1 MFGWFDRDR
10 LQSASPNSHIPV
22 TAAIPLPATI
32 IVAVYGATE
41 GKAPNA
47 SVKTLAVE
55 VSAPVKSMS
64 RSKTASTAHT
74 NAAAS
79 TTHAVTAHAMA
90 AHTAAAVSTTH
101 TAAATVSSTHTA
113 SSMSTATAA
122 LRADRTTANRPAF
135 RVDQDQSRLKRSR
148 TWAVQR

>member
-10 LQSASPNSHIPV
+10 LQSAGPNSHIAV

-47 SVKTLAVE
+47 SVKTPAVE

-79 TTHAVTAHAMA
+79 TAHAVTAHAMA
-90 AHTAAAVSTTH
+90 AHAPAVSTLPGSCQRCRLSL
-101 TAAATVSSTHTA
+101 ARGAFFR
-113 SSMSTATAA
+113 
-122 LRADRTTANRPAF
+122 RAFGRGWTRKGFILVLDAI
-135 RVDQDQSRLKRSR
+135 
-148 TWAVQR
+148 

>member
-10 LQSASPNSHIPV
+10 LQSADPNSHIAV

-32 IVAVYGATE
+32 IVAVSGATE
-41 GKAPNA
+41 GKAPSA

-79 TTHAVTAHAMA
+79 TAHAVTAHAMA
-90 AHTAAAVSTTH
+90 AHAAAVSTTH
-101 TAAATVSSTHTA
+101 TASSMSATA
-113 SSMSTATAA
+113 SSVSTAAAVSTATAA
-122 LRADRTTANRPAF
+122 SVSTATAASSF
-135 RVDQDQSRLKRSR
+135 SG
-148 TWAVQR
+148 

>member
-10 LQSASPNSHIPV
+10 LQSADPNSHIAV

-32 IVAVYGATE
+32 IVAVYGAPE

-64 RSKTASTAHT
+64 RSKTVSTAHT

-79 TTHAVTAHAMA
+79 TAHAVTAHAMA
-90 AHTAAAVSTTH
+90 AHTAAVSTTH
-101 TAAATVSSTHTA
+101 TAAAAVSSTHTA
-113 SSMSTATAA
+113 SSMSTATASVS
-122 LRADRTTANRPAF
+122 TATAA
-135 RVDQDQSRLKRSR
+135 SSL
-148 TWAVQR
+148 TG

>member
-1 MFGWFDRDR
+1 MFGWFDRYR

-32 IVAVYGATE
+32 IVAVYGAAE

-79 TTHAVTAHAMA
+79 TAHAVTAHAMA
-90 AHTAAAVSTTH
+90 AHTAAVST
-101 TAAATVSSTHTA
+101 THTA
-113 SSMSTATAA
+113 SSMSTATASSS
-122 LRADRTTANRPAF
+122 LTG
-135 RVDQDQSRLKRSR
+135 
-148 TWAVQR
+148 

>member
-1 MFGWFDRDR
+1 MVRLGSDRDR
-10 LQSASPNSHIPV
+10 LQSADPNSHIAV

-32 IVAVYGATE
+32 IVAVSGATE
-41 GKAPNA
+41 GKAPSA

-79 TTHAVTAHAMA
+79 TAHAVTAHAMA
-90 AHTAAAVSTTH
+90 AHAAAVSTTH
-101 TAAATVSSTHTA
+101 TASSMSATA
-113 SSMSTATAA
+113 SSVSTAAAAVSTATAA
-122 LRADRTTANRPAF
+122 SVSTAAAA
-135 RVDQDQSRLKRSR
+135 SSL
-148 TWAVQR
+148 TA

>member
-10 LQSASPNSHIPV
+10 LQSAGPNSHIPV

-32 IVAVYGATE
+32 IVAEYGATE

-79 TTHAVTAHAMA
+79 TAHAVTAHAMA
-90 AHTAAAVSTTH
+90 THTAAVSTTH
-101 TAAATVSSTHTA
+101 TAAAAVPSTHTA

-122 LRADRTTANRPAF
+122 AAAVSTATAA
-135 RVDQDQSRLKRSR
+135 SSL
-148 TWAVQR
+148 TG